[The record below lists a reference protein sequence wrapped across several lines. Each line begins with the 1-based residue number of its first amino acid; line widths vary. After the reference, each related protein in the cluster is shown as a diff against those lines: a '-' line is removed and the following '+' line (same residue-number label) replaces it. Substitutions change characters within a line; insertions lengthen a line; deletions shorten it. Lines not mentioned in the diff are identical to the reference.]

1 MNNILVVSLHNFS
14 EKGQSNEVPLQ
25 SAQSVE
31 EMLVAKGFK
40 RLVITGLPR
49 DDYAISFSGNLYQLL
64 NSYYNLERLL
74 PKEDSFVH
82 STFLG
87 DGSLVIVGKISAK
100 SVKVEVE
107 SSPMLN
113 ASLAYSNSITVPLEE
128 YIQAWRNAARGII
141 QALE

>member
-1 MNNILVVSLHNFS
+1 
-14 EKGQSNEVPLQ
+14 VPLQ
-25 SAQSVE
+25 SAQAVE
-31 EMLVAKGFK
+31 DRLVAKGFK

-74 PKEDSFVH
+74 PNGASFVH

-87 DGSLVIVGKISAK
+87 DGSLVIVGKVSAT
-100 SVKVEVE
+100 SVSVEVQ

-113 ASLAYSNSITVPLEE
+113 ASLAYSN
-128 YIQAWRNAARGII
+128 
-141 QALE
+141 